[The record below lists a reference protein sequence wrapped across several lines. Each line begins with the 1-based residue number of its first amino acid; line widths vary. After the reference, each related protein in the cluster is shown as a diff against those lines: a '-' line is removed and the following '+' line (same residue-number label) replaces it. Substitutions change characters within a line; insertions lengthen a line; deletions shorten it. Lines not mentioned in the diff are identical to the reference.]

1 MGKYTL
7 KNQSKYFKKKEDGN
21 MLKGDPAL
29 TLLDNA
35 AALVPSKALPDTA
48 DEVFDHEI
56 DQRVVIR
63 QSFDDPDR
71 LFAALLN
78 KMEEY
83 HPSSDFKL
91 VIDAYNLAK
100 EAHEGQKRKS
110 GEPYIIHPVAVA
122 SILADLEMDRETIA
136 AGILH
141 DIIEDT
147 EYTYDDLVSIF
158 SEEVAKLVEGVTKLR
173 RFAAQSR
180 GETSKE
186 EEQAEN
192 FRKMFLAMASDIRVI
207 IIKIADRLHNLRTLA
222 FMPPDKQQQI
232 AQESLDIYAPL
243 AGRLGIAS
251 LRRDMEDLSFKYSNI
266 EAYNQLKTQISMK
279 RSERMKF
286 VDDIVSNIKNVLGK
300 HNLTARVEGR
310 PKNFF
315 SVYKKMKTQGKDLDQ
330 IFDLF
335 AVRIILD
342 TDDRNQCYIALGA
355 VNSIFTPVPN
365 RYKDYV
371 AVPKTNGYQ
380 SLHNTL
386 VGPGGEFFE
395 VQIRTTDMHRVAEY
409 GIAAHWK
416 YKEDVK
422 GKDGSEVKLAWLREI
437 LELHT
442 DNPDNSEFMEA
453 LRGDLDVY
461 TEQVHCFTPN
471 GQIKILVKGST
482 CIDFAYAIHSAVGD
496 RMVGAKVNG
505 KIEPKEYVIVNGD
518 QIEILTSKT
527 AKGPSPDW
535 LKLVK
540 TSQAKN
546 KIRQWL
552 KKGDREENAVKG
564 KAMLENAAKRRGT
577 SLTKLLTP
585 DAEKMILNRHSYH
598 DIETLFASVGR
609 GGISENT
616 IVNRLCAEYVIKNP
630 EEQPDAQ
637 SIIDDINRAAANR
650 KEKIHT
656 GDVILRGESDLD
668 VRFSKCCSPVP
679 GDDIVAFVTRTR
691 GASIH
696 CKDCVN
702 MLNLPPIEAE
712 RLVDAQWN
720 VGQTAKNNFHV
731 ELNIVCDDMN
741 LVTKVTEV
749 LGKLKVQIK
758 ALSCRTVNDDAVFTA
773 AITVSNREELEHVAN
788 KLSSLRGVHEVG
800 RITTS

>member
-1 MGKYTL
+1 M
-7 KNQSKYFKKKEDGN
+7 FKEN
-21 MLKGDPAL
+21 HTMLDPAA
-29 TLLDNA
+29 TLI
-35 AALVPSKALPDTA
+35 PSGTT
-48 DEVFDHEI
+48 DEEFYEDFDDKI
-56 DQRVVIR
+56 VAQAT
-63 QSFDDPDR
+63 FDDPDS
-71 LFAALLN
+71 LFANLLS

-100 EAHEGQKRKS
+100 NAHEGQKRKS
-110 GEPYIIHPVAVA
+110 GEPYINHPVSVA
-122 SILADLEMDRETIA
+122 IILADLEMDRETIA

-147 EYTYDDLVSIF
+147 HYTYDDLVNLF
-158 SEEVAKLVEGVTKLR
+158 SEEVAKLVDGVTKLR
-173 RFAAQSR
+173 QFAAQRR
-180 GETSKE
+180 GENNRE
-186 EEQAEN
+186 QEQAEN
-192 FRKMFLAMASDIRVI
+192 FRKMFLAMANDIRVI

-222 FMPPDKQQQI
+222 FMPPHKQQRI

-243 AGRLGIAS
+243 AGRLGIAA
-251 LRRDMEDLSFKYSNI
+251 LRRDMEDLSFRYSNNQAYI
-266 EAYNQLKTQISMK
+266 ELKEKISMK

-286 VDDIVSNIKNVLGK
+286 VADIVGSIKKALADSNLS
-300 HNLTARVEGR
+300 ARVEGR
-310 PKNFF
+310 PKHFF
-315 SVYKKMKTQGKDLDQ
+315 SVYKKMKTQNKDIDQ

-342 TDDRNQCYIALGA
+342 TDDKNQCYTALGA
-355 VNSIFTPVPN
+355 VNGLFTPVPN
-365 RYKDYV
+365 RHKDYV
-371 AVPKTNGYQ
+371 AVPKPNGYQ

-395 VQIRTTDMHRVAEY
+395 VQIRTKEMHRVAEY

-416 YKEDVK
+416 YKENVE

-442 DNPDNSEFMEA
+442 DNPDNQDFLEA
-453 LRGDLDVY
+453 LKGDLDVY
-461 TEQVHCFTPN
+461 TEQVHCFTPK
-471 GQIKILVKGST
+471 GEVKILVKGST

-496 RMVGAKVNG
+496 RMIGAKVNN
-505 KIEPKEYVIVNGD
+505 KIEPKEYVIANGD
-518 QIEILTSKT
+518 KIEIMTAKT

-535 LKLVK
+535 LKIVK

-546 KIRQWL
+546 KIRQSL
-552 KKGDREENAVKG
+552 KKEDKEQ
-564 KAMLENAAKRRGT
+564 NAAKGKGMLEEAARRRGIA
-577 SLTKLLTP
+577 LTKLLTP

-609 GGISENT
+609 GAISENT
-616 IVNRLCAEYVIKNP
+616 IVNRLCAEYLIKNP
-630 EEQPDAQ
+630 LEQPDAQ
-637 SIIDDINRAAANR
+637 SVMDDINKAAAVR

-679 GDDIVAFVTRTR
+679 GDEIIGFITRTR

-696 CKDCVN
+696 RKDCIN
-702 MLNLPPIEAE
+702 MRNLPPSEAE
-712 RLVDAQWN
+712 RLIDAQWN
-720 VGQTAKNNFHV
+720 VNQEIKNNFHV
-731 ELNIVCDDMN
+731 ELNILCDDMG

-749 LGKLKVQIK
+749 LAKLKVQIK
-758 ALSCRTVNDDAVFTA
+758 ALSCRPMGNDAVFTA
-773 AITVSNREELEHVAN
+773 AITVCDREELEHVSS